1 MMFVTDKIDR
11 YRRMLRCDVSTVTR
25 RSIEW
30 LFVNALREAA
40 GLEPRNDTEQD
51 DLQGP
56 SLTSVAGQA
65 LAEAVV
71 EQGAQF
77 GNIQLYLPKHDMLVM
92 LVSRNFD
99 PHFTDRFAFLCPDG
113 RTACSRA
120 LASAR
125 RVILEN
131 VANDDL
137 FAPHLHVARA
147 AGFQAVQSTPLKLG
161 AGVPFGVLSTH
172 FASPRSFSEAELAHM
187 DAHANDLSREL
198 AREWA

>member
-1 MMFVTDKIDR
+1 MAAFTDKLDS
-11 YRRMLRCDVSTVTR
+11 YRRMLRGQILTVTR

-30 LFVNALREAA
+30 LYVNELREAA
-40 GLEPRNDTEQD
+40 GLAPKDDTEQD

-56 SLTSVAGQA
+56 GLMEIAGEA
-65 LAEAVV
+65 LAQAVRD
-71 EQGAQF
+71 QGAQF
-77 GNIQLYLPKHDMLVM
+77 GNIQLYLPKQDMLVM
-92 LVSRNFD
+92 LVSRNFE

-137 FAPHLHVARA
+137 FSPHLHVAKA
-147 AGFQAVQSTPLKLG
+147 AGFQAVQSTPLKDG
-161 AGVPFGVLSTH
+161 SGKPIGVLSTH
-172 FASPRSFSEAELAHM
+172 FAALRAFSDDELARM
-187 DAHANDLSREL
+187 DAHADALSSEL

>member
-1 MMFVTDKIDR
+1 MTFVTEKIDR
-11 YRRMLRCDVSTVTR
+11 YRRMLRCEVSTVTR

-30 LFVNALREAA
+30 LFVNAVREAA
-40 GLEPRNDTEQD
+40 GLEPKDDTEQD

-56 SLTSVAGQA
+56 GLMSIAGAA

-71 EQGAQF
+71 AQGAQF
-77 GNIQLYLPKHDMLVM
+77 GNIQLYLPEHDTLVM
-92 LVSRNFD
+92 LVSRNFS

-131 VANDDL
+131 VANDEL
-137 FAPHLHVARA
+137 FSPHLHAAQA
-147 AGFQAVQSTPLKLG
+147 AGFQAVQSTPLKVG
-161 AGVPFGVLSTH
+161 SGVPLGILSTH
-172 FASPRSFSEAELAHM
+172 FASPRSFSEAELAQM